1 MNRKNTRFLLILGN
15 GFDLQCHLRTT
26 YQSFFDSRFKIN
38 LVSQIHFYYIKYVL
52 KQSIDYQK
60 ILYEQRSKAKT
71 FS

>member
-38 LVSQIHFYYIKYVL
+38 LVSQIHFYYIKL
-52 KQSIDYQK
+52 
-60 ILYEQRSKAKT
+60 RS
-71 FS
+71 